1 MEKLKIKEAAEYADK
16 SDSWIRKKI
25 LNGQLAAEKEAFK
38 YGERWITTK
47 KAIDDLL
54 GQAKTEKEVVEV
66 REVNKPVAAED
77 LINQLLDKT
86 RQQNKELIDQAA
98 ADVKK
103 VITEQSSRIDKQQ
116 ELIKSLSDQVQE
128 MQQRQNKSFIDKVKD
143 FLRNK

>member
-1 MEKLKIKEAAEYADK
+1 MEKLKLKEAAKYADK
-16 SDSWIRKKI
+16 STSWIRKKI

-103 VITEQSSRIDKQQ
+103 VITEQSSKIDKQQ
-116 ELIKSLSDQVQE
+116 ETISQLSEKLDRIE
-128 MQQRQNKSFIDKVKD
+128 KRQNKSFIDKIKD
-143 FLRNK
+143 YFK